1 MGKPDESSSSQQDE
15 RTFDA
20 AIPAG
25 SGAEPSSSVP
35 RGNDEDP
42 EKEEDD
48 GWVYDSNEEEEDEMI
63 LIRGADVSG
72 HGAALDLPEGT
83 EALMRAAEEGDSDAL
98 RDAIR
103 TSVFGRD
110 RRALSGGGG
119 IEGKERGKE
128 RLGEG
133 VLVALDSPGEDGKH
147 GASCLPHCLPTPLS
161 PAPLCPPSPL
171 PFLRPLPASPIR
183 GRVSGAGLARGG
195 WQHGAA
201 PGVSL
206 LLAAGAAIEARDED
220 GAIPLH
226 DACAGGFLNV
236 IGMLLAAASD
246 AEQRRRMIA
255 AQDCDGDTPLHNAA
269 RGEHPSVCRL
279 LLDAGANPAAP
290 NYAAQVPWQLVEDDS
305 ELRSFLQA
313 AAASASAA

>member
-15 RTFDA
+15 RTSDA

-48 GWVYDSNEEEEDEMI
+48 GWVYDSNEEEDDEMI

-72 HGAALDLPEGT
+72 HGAAPDLPEGM

-98 RDAIR
+98 RDAIQGV
-103 TSVFGRD
+103 SVP
-110 RRALSGGGG
+110 
-119 IEGKERGKE
+119 
-128 RLGEG
+128 
-133 VLVALDSPGEDGKH
+133 LDSPGEDGNTALH
-147 GASCLPHCLPTPLS
+147 LACLYGHTAC
-161 PAPLCPPSPL
+161 
-171 PFLRPLPASPIR
+171 
-183 GRVSGAGLARGG
+183 VE
-195 WQHGAA
+195 
-201 PGVSL
+201 L
-206 LLAAGAAIEARDED
+206 LLAAGAALEARDED

-226 DACAGGFLNV
+226 DACAGGFSHV
-236 IGMLLAAASD
+236 VGMLLAAASD
-246 AEQRRRMIA
+246 AEQRRRMIG
-255 AQDCDGDTPLHNAA
+255 AQDSDGDTPLHNAA

-290 NYAAQVPWQLVEDDS
+290 NHAAQVPWQLVEDDS
-305 ELRSFLQA
+305 DLRSFLQA
-313 AAASASAA
+313 AAAQTV